1 MAIQMRTDEVT
12 TAWRTTLIAYR
23 SVTDNLDRDLRA
35 EVGLTLG
42 WYEVLLLLA
51 SAENER
57 LRMADLAA
65 GMIISRS
72 AATRLVDR
80 LVADGLVCREVCE
93 ADRRGTEVALTDEG
107 RKTFLK
113 AGRIHF
119 RGIHERFGA
128 HLSAAELDVIQE
140 ALSRVAAANPRV

>member
-1 MAIQMRTDEVT
+1 MTIQMRIDAVT
-12 TAWRTTLIAYR
+12 TSWRNTLIAYR
-23 SVTDNLDRDLRA
+23 RVTDSLDRDLREEA
-35 EVGLTLG
+35 GLTLG

-57 LRMADLAA
+57 LRMTDLAE

-80 LVADGLVCREVCE
+80 LVADGLVCRAVCE
-93 ADRRGTEVALTDEG
+93 ADRRGTEVALTDAG
-107 RKTFLK
+107 RETFLK

-119 RGIHERFGA
+119 RGIHERFGD
-128 HLSAAELDVIQE
+128 HLSASELEVIRE
-140 ALSRVAAANPRV
+140 AFGRVAAANPRV